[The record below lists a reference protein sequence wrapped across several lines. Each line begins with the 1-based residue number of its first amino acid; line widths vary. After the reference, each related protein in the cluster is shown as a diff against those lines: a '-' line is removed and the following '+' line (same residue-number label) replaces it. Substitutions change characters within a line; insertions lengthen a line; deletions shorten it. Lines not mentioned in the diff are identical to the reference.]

1 MTESETEKKQQPDA
15 EQTAGKAKQDR
26 AKEQPTDDNQ
36 SNTDKKPGDES
47 QVKAEGSAKADKSTQ
62 STEPQKPKI
71 GILPGPNPAGKGPDK
86 GGFYWGTG
94 RRKRS
99 VARVRIRPGS
109 GQMLINKRQVDAY
122 FSAAQDR
129 AAVRAPIEAVNAHG
143 VFDVFV
149 NVRGGG
155 TTGQAG
161 ATMLGLARA
170 LRSYNEDYLQKLRD
184 GGYLTRDG
192 RMVERKKPG
201 QRGARR
207 RFQFSKR

>member
-1 MTESETEKKQQPDA
+1 MAKKEAESPLVDPSVV
-15 EQTAGKAKQDR
+15 AGVGKSKAK
-26 AKEQPTDDNQ
+26 
-36 SNTDKKPGDES
+36 
-47 QVKAEGSAKADKSTQ
+47 SAKAKGPAK
-62 STEPQKPKI
+62 EKKAKKAKKKPKD
-71 GILPGPNPAGKGPDK
+71 KTRPDE
-86 GGFYWGTG
+86 GGYIWGTG

-99 VARVRIRPGS
+99 VARVRIRPGK
-109 GQMLINKRQVDAY
+109 GKLLVNKKKVDDY
-122 FSAAQDR
+122 FARRQDR
-129 AAVRAPIEAVNAHG
+129 DAVVAPLKATDKTEA
-143 VFDVFV
+143 FDVFV

-161 ATMLGLARA
+161 ATMLGIARA
-170 LRSYNEDYLQKLRD
+170 LRNYDVGLLKVLRD